1 MIFARKQNKKAEA
14 QGNRSQPRPRVRP
27 LWRRTWFIPIIAA
40 VIMGTAAGGGWWSI
54 SSGSAAR
61 FVDGV
66 RWQAISATASMGF
79 RVQEVMVSGRQQT
92 NRDVLIKA
100 LNVSRGAPILAFD
113 ILDAKQRLE
122 ALPWVRASTIERMLP
137 DTILVS
143 IVEREPLALWQKD
156 EKLHLIDAEG
166 AVILDEGL
174 DPYADLLVVVGDDAE
189 QHASELIAMI
199 GTEPTLMTQVKAATW
214 VGGRRWNLHLKGG
227 IDVRLPE
234 DDAQGAWT
242 RLASYHRNHR
252 VLDKNVTVLDLRIP
266 DRLIVKTGPKGNGQ
280 ET

>member
-1 MIFARKQNKKAEA
+1 MIFARKQNRKAEA

-27 LWRRTWFIPIIAA
+27 LWRRTWFIPAIAA

-54 SSGSAAR
+54 TSGSAAR
-61 FVDGV
+61 FADGV

-113 ILDAKQRLE
+113 IIDAKQRLE

-143 IVEREPLALWQKD
+143 IVEREPLALWQKN

-166 AVILDEGL
+166 AVILDQGL
-174 DPYADLLVVVGDDAE
+174 DPYADLLVVVGDGAE
-189 QHASELIAMI
+189 QHASALIAMI

-266 DRLIVKTGPKGNGQ
+266 DRMIVKTGPKGSGQ

>member
-1 MIFARKQNKKAEA
+1 MMFARKQNKKAEA
-14 QGNRSQPRPRVRP
+14 QGSRPQPRPRVRP
-27 LWRRTWFIPIIAA
+27 LWRRAWFIPVVAA
-40 VIMGTAAGGGWWSI
+40 VIMGTAAGGGWWAI
-54 SSGSAAR
+54 TSGNAAR
-61 FVDGV
+61 AYDTV
-66 RWQAISATASMGF
+66 RWSAISATASMGF

-92 NRDVLIKA
+92 DRNVLIKA

-113 ILDAKQRLE
+113 IVDAKRRLE
-122 ALPWVRASTIERMLP
+122 NLPWVRASTIERMLP

-143 IVEREPLALWQKD
+143 IVEREPLALWQKN

-166 AVILDEGL
+166 AVILDDGL
-174 DPYADLLVVVGDDAE
+174 EPYSDLLVVVGDGAE
-189 QHASELIAMI
+189 MQASALIAMI

-242 RLASYHRNHR
+242 RLAAYHRNHR

-266 DRLIVKTGPKGNGQ
+266 DRLIVKTGLKGSGQ